1 MMRVGIL
8 AGGVEMPAEHIVPPS
23 QRLVI
28 SATISKIPDVTAF
41 NQGETPGSTF

>member
-23 QRLVI
+23 QRLII
-28 SATISKIPDVTAF
+28 SASVPKTTDLTASSP
-41 NQGETPGSTF
+41 T

>member
-28 SATISKIPDVTAF
+28 STTVPKTPDVT
-41 NQGETPGSTF
+41 TPSPEREP

>member
-8 AGGVEMPAEHIVPPS
+8 AGGVEIPAEHIVPPS

-28 SATISKIPDVTAF
+28 STTVPKTPDLMIGAKTEIS
-41 NQGETPGSTF
+41 